1 MSDIKQETRDL
12 ANKIAKEI
20 KIDPKTGQTTVTEG
34 LYVSLAPE
42 GMTKEI
48 FEKADHYN
56 TVFPAAAYLALGET
70 ALPVLKKHK
79 DLKEVTIEIPT
90 VGKSEFK
97 GVFER
102 SSQVRAPGQ
111 EPSTKYG
118 TGSMKL
124 DFYGAAQ
131 NRGEFKKV
139 RDFLT
144 DKAAEMLAD

>member
-20 KIDPKTGQTTVTEG
+20 KIDPKTGQTAVTEG
-34 LYVSLAPE
+34 LYVSTLPE
-42 GMTKEI
+42 GVTKELV
-48 FEKADHYN
+48 EKVDHHN
-56 TVFPAAAYLALGET
+56 TVFPAAAYLALGEA

-90 VGKSEFK
+90 VGKSKFE

-111 EPSTKYG
+111 EPTTKYG

-124 DFYGAAQ
+124 DFYGASQ
-131 NRGEFKKV
+131 SRGEFKKV

-144 DKAAEMLAD
+144 DKATETLAD